1 MFDDW
6 MVSLRLDDRKLL
18 SVALLQAFN
27 TRQGMLVMDAA
38 KESASF
44 TGFNEKTVRRY
55 RKQFFDGKGRFENT
69 KQGKYERHC
78 LLNEE
83 ELRLDVYSNVGQREC
98 IPEGGSKYDGSKVL
112 SVGK

>member
-1 MFDDW
+1 M
-6 MVSLRLDDRKLL
+6 LL
-18 SVALLQAFN
+18 
-27 TRQGMLVMDAA
+27 MDAA

-55 RKQFFDGKGRFENT
+55 RKQFFDGRGRSENT
-69 KQGKYERHC
+69 KQGKHERHC

-83 ELRLDVYSNVGQREC
+83 ELRFDAAMWARDNAYIQ
-98 IPEGGSKYDGSKVL
+98 EGGSKYDGRKVL